1 MNTENPILENRRIC
15 AFINHKGGV
24 AKTTSV
30 ANVGARLSQLGYT
43 VLMVDLDAQANLT
56 KHFLNP
62 EAPFDYYIHDA
73 FMNPEKAMSL
83 ESINENLYLIP
94 SSIRT
99 AEVEA
104 AIINRK
110 QRETIL
116 KKALG
121 AIVSENIF
129 DVILLD
135 CPPSPGQITDNIMT
149 AAQVLI
155 VPITTDSFALEGFKM
170 VEANLQLINEGL
182 NPNLKIDKILIT
194 QYNKQTTLSKD
205 VTELLYNMYSDSVL
219 KTPIRN
225 NVAIKNAQT
234 RHMSIYDLDPN
245 CRAAQDYAAAT
256 DEILDY
262 LTGRETIA

>member
-30 ANVGARLSQLGYT
+30 ANVGARLAQLGYT

-62 EAPFDYYIHDA
+62 EEPFDYYVHEA
-73 FMNPEKAMSL
+73 FMDPQKPMSL
-83 ESINENLYLIP
+83 ESINDNLYLIP
-94 SSIRT
+94 SSMRT
-99 AEVEA
+99 SEVDA

-110 QRETIL
+110 QRENIL
-116 KKALG
+116 KKALQ
-121 AIVSENIF
+121 AIVQENIF

-182 NPNLKIDKILIT
+182 NPDLKIDKILIT
-194 QYNKQTTLSKD
+194 QYNKQTTLSRD
-205 VTELLYNMYSDSVL
+205 VTELLYNMYSGAVL
-219 KTPIRN
+219 KTAIRN
-225 NVAIKNAQT
+225 NIAIKNAQIK
-234 RHMSIYDLDPN
+234 HMSVFDLDPN
-245 CRAAQDYAAAT
+245 CKAAQDYAAAT
-256 DEILDY
+256 DEILEY
-262 LTGRETIA
+262 LTGNTMIG